1 MIFSMHY
8 VTPFVQKRDVEDDLF
23 YIHPIVIIYSTFSD
37 GNLLKMGR
45 RHEKK
50 SYTSHNAYFTSKS
63 GLKNKISIY
72 PLAMSH
78 ANRDKEAFVLCSH
91 ISKRFFVSI
100 HRAKPVTKMQRQRNR
115 GTWRTT
121 LHLTIQSPTA
131 DKSCSQQGVLL
142 AFYLPLHVF
151 LLAGR

>member
-50 SYTSHNAYFTSKS
+50 SYTSHNAYFTSQS
-63 GLKNKISIY
+63 GLKQDFNLHSFSIQ
-72 PLAMSH
+72 
-78 ANRDKEAFVLCSH
+78 DF
-91 ISKRFFVSI
+91 SI
-100 HRAKPVTKMQRQRNR
+100 HNMIYNLF
-115 GTWRTT
+115 T
-121 LHLTIQSPTA
+121 L
-131 DKSCSQQGVLL
+131 
-142 AFYLPLHVF
+142 
-151 LLAGR
+151 

>member
-63 GLKNKISIY
+63 GLKARFQFRALLLTN
-72 PLAMSH
+72 P
-78 ANRDKEAFVLCSH
+78 VLSRESFLLFTYRCM
-91 ISKRFFVSI
+91 FF
-100 HRAKPVTKMQRQRNR
+100 
-115 GTWRTT
+115 
-121 LHLTIQSPTA
+121 
-131 DKSCSQQGVLL
+131 CSQAGNSLHTLPIAVIFFASRQVVHCI
-142 AFYLPLHVF
+142 FYLLLYDF
-151 LLAGR
+151 LFISRQSAANFTYCCTIFSS

>member
-1 MIFSMHY
+1 MYTIFSVHY

-63 GLKNKISIY
+63 GLKNKIPIY

-91 ISKRFFVSI
+91 ISKRFFVAI
-100 HRAKPVTKMQRQRNR
+100 HRAKPVTEMQRQRNR
-115 GTWRTT
+115 GAWRTT
-121 LHLTIQSPTA
+121 LHLTI
-131 DKSCSQQGVLL
+131 
-142 AFYLPLHVF
+142 
-151 LLAGR
+151 

>member
-1 MIFSMHY
+1 MYTIFSMHY

-63 GLKNKISIY
+63 GLKQDSNLIGKESVNERQVKQME
-72 PLAMSH
+72 AMFPSWMN
-78 ANRDKEAFVLCSH
+78 NRCIPK
-91 ISKRFFVSI
+91 
-100 HRAKPVTKMQRQRNR
+100 
-115 GTWRTT
+115 
-121 LHLTIQSPTA
+121 
-131 DKSCSQQGVLL
+131 
-142 AFYLPLHVF
+142 
-151 LLAGR
+151 

>member
-1 MIFSMHY
+1 MYTIFSMHY

-78 ANRDKEAFVLCSH
+78 ANRDKEAFALCSH
-91 ISKRFFVSI
+91 ISKCFFVSI
-100 HRAKPVTKMQRQRNR
+100 HRAKPVTEMQR
-115 GTWRTT
+115 
-121 LHLTIQSPTA
+121 
-131 DKSCSQQGVLL
+131 
-142 AFYLPLHVF
+142 
-151 LLAGR
+151 